1 MEDTQPSRRRADNSF
16 QRAIGSNRRRAVRVR
31 KKQLSSFASGV
42 LLPYCRSLVTS
53 NSVA

>member
-42 LLPYCRSLVTS
+42 LLPYCSLVTS
-53 NSVA
+53 SSAA